1 MVESSQSG
9 QSFWPSIYG
18 PLRGL
23 GQRMADFFA
32 PTADAAASKD
42 AYEITIELPGVKADD
57 IDVAVHDGTLTVKGE
72 KRSEQ
77 KEEGRTWYFSERTF
91 GTFLRSFR
99 LPADADA
106 DKISADHKDGLL
118 TVIIPK
124 RTKEAAE
131 GKKVK
136 VTTG

>member
-1 MVESSQSG
+1 MVESSNTG
-9 QSFWPSIYG
+9 QSFWPSVYA

-23 GQRMADFFA
+23 GQRMADYFA

-57 IDVAVHDGTLTVKGE
+57 IDVSVHDGTLTVRGE
-72 KRSEQ
+72 KQSEQ

-91 GTFLRSFR
+91 GSFLRSFR

-106 DKISADHKDGLL
+106 EKIDADHKDGVLSI
-118 TVIIPK
+118 TIPK
-124 RTKEAAE
+124 RTEDTK
-131 GKKVK
+131 GKKISVK
-136 VTTG
+136 SA